1 LSDNI
6 HRQLQDGEGSDV
18 IWLDSKNNVPNGPL
32 VIPNH
37 SSRVPIPPIVGVAID
52 IIIAGYLLEAAI
64 YPEVFILTMF
74 IDWIPTMIFWKGAYW
89 NEVRTCKPEERR
101 SISTITA
108 Y

>member
-1 LSDNI
+1 M
-6 HRQLQDGEGSDV
+6 V
-18 IWLDSKNNVPNGPL
+18 YLDSKNNVPNGPR
-32 VIPNH
+32 VMPNH
-37 SSRVPIPPIVGVAID
+37 SSKVPIPLIVGVAID
-52 IIIAGYLLEAAI
+52 ISMAGYLLEVDM
-64 YPEVFILTMF
+64 YLEVFILTMF